1 MKAIVPV
8 AGLGTRM
15 LPATKA
21 IPKEMLAVVDK
32 PIIQYIV
39 EEIAAAGIKD
49 IVLVTHSS
57 KNSIANHFDTQFE
70 LETMLE
76 RRVKRQLL
84 EEVQSITPKGTHLM
98 HIRQGQ
104 ALGLGHAILEA
115 MPVVGEDEPCVVI
128 LPDVLIDTYGVEQS
142 TRRKGGSANLRAM
155 IQRYEQTG
163 ASQIMVNPVP
173 MEQVS
178 SFGVVDA
185 GGLAVRPGESVAI
198 NALVEKP
205 PVEQAPSNLAIT
217 GRYVLDKE
225 IWKLFKR
232 TPTGVGEEIQLTD
245 AIQLML
251 QFGGNVEAYGVVGQ
265 SHDCGSKFG
274 LARANIEYGLRH
286 PAIGAELKA
295 YLLERIGEL
304 AELPDEGGEPVAD

>member
-32 PIIQYIV
+32 PIIQYVV

-70 LETMLE
+70 LETILE

-84 EEVQSITPKGTHLM
+84 EEVQSITPKGTHLI
-98 HIRQGQ
+98 HIRQGR

-115 MPVVGEDEPCVVI
+115 QPVVGDEPCIVV
-128 LPDVLIDTYGVEQS
+128 LPDVLLET
-142 TRRKGGSANLRAM
+142 GSKEGAISSNLRAM
-155 IQRYEQTG
+155 IDRYEATG

-173 MEQVS
+173 REQVS
-178 SFGVVDA
+178 SFGVVDIDE
-185 GGLAVRPGESVAI
+185 VDIQPGESAPI
-198 NALVEKP
+198 RELVEKP
-205 PVEQAPSNLAIT
+205 PIERAPSNLAIT
-217 GRYVLDKE
+217 GRYVLDAK
-225 IWKLFKR
+225 IWNMFDL
-232 TPTGVGEEIQLTD
+232 TPVGVGEEIQLTD
-245 AIQLML
+245 AIQELL
-251 QFGGNVEAYGVVGQ
+251 KSGEKVEAYGVVGK
-265 SHDCGSKFG
+265 SHDCGNKLG
-274 LARANIEYGLRH
+274 LAIANLDYGLRNQ
-286 PAIGAELKA
+286 E
-295 YLLERIGEL
+295 IGEDL
-304 AELPDEGGEPVAD
+304 ANYIQQLAAQAKPLADD

>member
-32 PIIQYIV
+32 PIIQYVV

-70 LETMLE
+70 LETILE

-84 EEVQSITPKGTHLM
+84 EEVQSITPKGTHLI
-98 HIRQGQ
+98 HIRQGR

-115 MPVVGEDEPCVVI
+115 QPIIGQEPCIVV
-128 LPDVLIDTYGVEQS
+128 LPDVLLEPESQEGSIS
-142 TRRKGGSANLRAM
+142 TNLQAM
-155 IQRYEQTG
+155 MERYEATG

-173 MEQVS
+173 REQVS
-178 SFGVVDA
+178 SFGVVDID
-185 GGLAVRPGESVAI
+185 GLDIQPGESAPI
-198 NALVEKP
+198 RELVEKP
-205 PVEQAPSNLAIT
+205 PVERAPSNLAIT
-217 GRYVLDKE
+217 GRYVLDAK
-225 IWKLFKR
+225 IWNMFDL
-232 TPTGVGEEIQLTD
+232 TPVGVGEEIQLTD
-245 AIQLML
+245 AIQELL
-251 QFGGNVEAYGVVGQ
+251 KSGEKVEAYGVVGK
-265 SHDCGSKFG
+265 SHDCGSKLG
-274 LARANIEYGLRH
+274 LAIANLDYGLRNQ
-286 PAIGAELKA
+286 E
-295 YLLERIGEL
+295 IGEDL
-304 AELPDEGGEPVAD
+304 ANYIQQLAAQAKPLSDD

>member
-32 PIIQYIV
+32 PIIQYVV

-70 LETMLE
+70 LETILE

-84 EEVQSITPKGTHLM
+84 EEVQSITPKGTHLI
-98 HIRQGQ
+98 HIRQGR

-115 MPVVGEDEPCVVI
+115 QPVVGDEPCIVV
-128 LPDVLIDTYGVEQS
+128 LPDVLLET
-142 TRRKGGSANLRAM
+142 GSKEGAITSNLRAM
-155 IQRYEQTG
+155 IDRYEATG

-173 MEQVS
+173 REQVS
-178 SFGVVDA
+178 SFGVVDI
-185 GGLAVRPGESVAI
+185 GGVDIQPGESAPI
-198 NALVEKP
+198 GELVEKP
-205 PVEQAPSNLAIT
+205 PVELAPSNLAIT
-217 GRYVLDKE
+217 GRYVLDTK
-225 IWKLFKR
+225 IWNMFDL
-232 TPTGVGEEIQLTD
+232 TPVGVGEEIQLTD
-245 AIQLML
+245 AIQELL
-251 QFGGNVEAYGVVGQ
+251 KSGEKVEAYGVVGK
-265 SHDCGSKFG
+265 SHDCGSKLG
-274 LARANIEYGLRH
+274 LAIANLEYGLRNQE
-286 PAIGAELKA
+286 IG
-295 YLLERIGEL
+295 GDL
-304 AELPDEGGEPVAD
+304 ANYIQQLAAQAKPLADD

>member
-39 EEIAAAGIKD
+39 EEIAEAGIRD

-84 EEVQSITPKGTHLM
+84 EEVQSITPKGTHLI

-115 MPVVGEDEPCVVI
+115 MPVVGTDEPCVVI
-128 LPDVLIDTYGVEQS
+128 LPDVLIDTFAVKQNDDWAGSS
-142 TRRKGGSANLRAM
+142 TNLRAM
-155 IQRYEQTG
+155 IERYEQTG

-173 MEQVS
+173 KEQVS
-178 SFGVVDA
+178 SFGVVDT
-185 GGLAVRPGESVAI
+185 GGATVNPGASVSAK
-198 NALVEKP
+198 ALVEKP
-205 PVEQAPSNLAIT
+205 PVAQAPSNLAIT
-217 GRYVLDKE
+217 GRYVLDQE
-225 IWKLFKR
+225 IWKLFNR

-251 QFGGNVEAYGVVGQ
+251 QSGGKVEAYGIVGQ
-265 SHDCGSKFG
+265 SHDCGNKFG
-274 LARANIEYGLRH
+274 LARANIDYGLRH
-286 PAIGAELKA
+286 PAIAEALKA
-295 YLLERIGEL
+295 YLLQLADDLSGPGEAERSKGQ
-304 AELPDEGGEPVAD
+304 A